1 MQHRNG
7 APKRRTM
14 PAPTGDEMTAVVILI
29 VVSLLVGL
37 WSGLKLAGLISAGS
51 VPQGSIGDALVAIP
65 RLIADPGD
73 PGAAWPDADGNPQ
86 PINVWIYWPL
96 TSVTTM
102 VAIALGGLC
111 IRLFFSDRVGS
122 EERERLGVNTN
133 ARLAEARDLKPLL
146 VDGPSAGR
154 LVVGTFKG
162 RLLATENRVRRTVT
176 SERDGDRSAV
186 AVIGPAR
193 SGKTAN
199 VIAGVLDWHGPA
211 ILSSVRDDLFTR
223 TFAARRAV
231 GEVYVFDPLN
241 ELGDL
246 PSGATRVSWSPLAR
260 TGNVSGAME
269 AAAVLQEAAPLEGT
283 TNATYWSKKGE
294 ALLWPVLYAAA
305 VGDRTMADVVSWL
318 AIQDGN
324 QIEETEDDE
333 DPRLGGEIRT
343 ILRTVIAEGH
353 PDDAIQA
360 QHALR
365 QFDGF
370 WALDSRTRSDI
381 YSTAQTLVQPWEDP
395 FISHASSADGGP
407 TIDLETLLL
416 GRNTLY
422 VVQPLR
428 SATRFAVVFG
438 GLLGSLLKDQAYQ
451 ASHHYHGPL
460 PDLLAVIDEA
470 GNTPLQWL
478 PNVASTCAGIGVL
491 LVTVWQ
497 SVAQI
502 EAIYQRQADP
512 LLTNHGTKILFAGIS
527 DRSTLAYMSSLV
539 GEEEVSQRSANSD
552 VHFGSSGR
560 RSIGDATVHRRL
572 LPTHVLRQITPGEA
586 LLIHGTL
593 PLAHIRAQ
601 RYWEDERLADI
612 AQGEVPELPP
622 WSLPDE
628 LRRALSADTAPASD
642 VLGHMP
648 AYEDGAGSA
657 SWPTTTLVA
666 GVSSERV
673 PVEPRP
679 LGWGQD
685 LTNPN

>member
-1 MQHRNG
+1 
-7 APKRRTM
+7 M
-14 PAPTGDEMTAVVILI
+14 PAPTGDEMAAVVVLI

-37 WSGLKLAGLISAGS
+37 WSGLKLTGLATTGTF
-51 VPQGSIGDALVAIP
+51 PEASIGDALRAIP
-65 RLIADPGD
+65 SLIADPTQ
-73 PGAAWPDADGNPQ
+73 PGAAWPYQEGKPH
-86 PINVWIYWPL
+86 PFSVWIYWPL
-96 TSVTTM
+96 TVITTA
-102 VAIALGGLC
+102 VSLALGGLC
-111 IRLFFSDRVGS
+111 IRLFFSNRVGS
-122 EERERLGVNTN
+122 EERKRLGVNTN
-133 ARLAEARDLKPLL
+133 ARMAAARDLKPLL
-146 VDGPSAGR
+146 VDGPSPGR
-154 LVVGTFKG
+154 LIIGTFKG
-162 RLLATENRVRRTVT
+162 RLLATENRLLRSTQ
-176 SERDGDRSAV
+176 SDRDGDRSAV

-223 TFAARRAV
+223 TFAARRAM
-231 GEVYVFDPLN
+231 GEVYVFDPLH

-246 PSGATRVSWSPLAR
+246 PLGATRVSWSPLAR
-260 TGNVSGAME
+260 TANVSGAME

-324 QIEETEDDE
+324 QIEETDE
-333 DPRLGGEIRT
+333 EEPRLGGEIRS
-343 ILRTVIAEGH
+343 ILRTIITEGH

-370 WALDSRTRSDI
+370 WALDPRTRSDI

-395 FISHASSADGGP
+395 YISHASSADGGEV
-407 TIDLETLLL
+407 IDLETLML

-478 PNVASTCAGIGVL
+478 PNVASTCAGVGVL

-512 LLTNHGTKILFAGIS
+512 LLTNHGTKILFAGVS
-527 DRSTLAYMSSLV
+527 DRSTLTYVSSLV

-572 LPTHVLRQITPGEA
+572 LPSHVLRQITPGEG

-593 PLAHIRAQ
+593 PLAHIKAQ
-601 RYWEDERLADI
+601 RYWEDERLAEI
-612 AQGEVPELPP
+612 AEGQVPQLPP
-622 WSLPDE
+622 WSLPDQ

-648 AYEDGAGSA
+648 TYEEGVGSA
-657 SWPTTTLVA
+657 TWSTSTLIA
-666 GVSSERV
+666 GVSAEPV
-673 PVEPRP
+673 PIEPRP